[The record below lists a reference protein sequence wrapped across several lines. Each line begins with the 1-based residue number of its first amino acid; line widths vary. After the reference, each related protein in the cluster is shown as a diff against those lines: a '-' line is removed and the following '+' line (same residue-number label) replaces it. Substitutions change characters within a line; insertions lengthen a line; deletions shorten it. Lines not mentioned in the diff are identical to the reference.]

1 MLLSIPLPRTPAY
14 FSLPAAPRLT
24 GLRHTPKRE
33 IHPEREPDRE
43 PESAAMS
50 EYSSYDMPRRSH
62 RTREP
67 EYVTE
72 TTYIERGGRGAPVRD
87 LVYRPAREDSIEDI
101 PRDFP
106 PPGSEYRQTKY
117 REEYAPAP
125 RRTRS
130 VNRDDYYYD
139 RNDRGR
145 RPRDRDYDE
154 YSEYSERPK
163 PSRRKSIV
171 EQVKEFGESA
181 GLGGVIGAVT
191 GNRSKS
197 KDRRRDDRGYDS
209 DRHYDDRRSRYDSR
223 SRSRSRGGRKSEKWE
238 QAAKAALVAGAVEA
252 FRSRNVAGPWTGA
265 KGQRIATAALGAAG
279 IDGLIDRDP
288 EKHEKRHVIESAL
301 GGIAASRLA
310 NGSRSRGRDE
320 SRSPD
325 GRARSRSRSIF
336 GRSRSRGRS
345 QSGDRGEGGGGG
357 GGGLAKVA
365 GTGAVIA
372 AGKALYDRVRS
383 KSRSRKDR
391 SRSRSSSRDSYV
403 PSRRGNRRSNSR
415 GRGMD
420 DYSEAGIRSNP
431 DRRLAAAGGAGA
443 GALAASGREGE
454 GRDRKRDSSSDSLS
468 STDMEERRKKL
479 RGKELLT
486 AGLATVATIH
496 AAHGVYSSMVASEG
510 RRKLVSEGEMSPEE
524 ARKRKSKN
532 MLQDAAAV
540 GIAALGIKSAYS
552 EWKEMNEQRHSV
564 KELEARRR
572 KRRKAR
578 ERREREARENTMGGM
593 NGPNGYA
600 NPYAYPVAAVP
611 SYPTTSYADANPY
624 GAMPPPPMGARY

>member
-1 MLLSIPLPRTPAY
+1 
-14 FSLPAAPRLT
+14 
-24 GLRHTPKRE
+24 
-33 IHPEREPDRE
+33 
-43 PESAAMS
+43 MS
-50 EYSSYDMPRRSH
+50 EYSYAPPHRSH

-106 PPGSEYRQTKY
+106 PPGAEYRQTKY
-117 REEYAPAP
+117 REEYAPP

-130 VNRDDYYYD
+130 VNRRDDYGYDDYD
-139 RNDRGR
+139 RHDRGR
-145 RPRDRDYDE
+145 GRRDRDYDD

-171 EQVKEFGESA
+171 DQVKDFGEAA

-191 GNRSKS
+191 GGGRDRS
-197 KDRRRDDRGYDS
+197 RHRRDDRGYDS
-209 DRHYDDRRSRYDSR
+209 DRNGYYDDRRDRRYDSR

-238 QAAKAALVAGAVEA
+238 QAAKAAIVAGAVEA
-252 FRSRNVAGPWTGA
+252 FRSRNVPGAWTGA
-265 KGQRIATAALGAAG
+265 KGQRVATAALGAAG

-288 EKHEKRHVIESAL
+288 EKHEKRHVAESAL
-301 GGIAASRLA
+301 GGLVASRLA
-310 NGSRSRGRDE
+310 NGSRSQSRARGRDG
-320 SRSPD
+320 SRSPS
-325 GRARSRSRSIF
+325 RTRSRSRSIF

-345 QSGDRGEGGGGG
+345 HSRDGEKEGGGNGI
-357 GGGLAKVA
+357 AKLA
-365 GTGAVIA
+365 GTGAVVA
-372 AGKALYDRVRS
+372 AGKALYDRMRS
-383 KSRSRKDR
+383 KSRSRR
-391 SRSRSSSRDSYV
+391 ERSRSSSADSFV
-403 PSRRGNRRSNSR
+403 PSRRGNRRSYSR
-415 GRGMD
+415 GR
-420 DYSEAGIRSNP
+420 
-431 DRRLAAAGGAGA
+431 DRRLAAAGGASA
-443 GALAASGREGE
+443 GALTAQGAGD
-454 GRDRKRDSSSDSLS
+454 RDRSRRSSSSDSDS
-468 STDMEERRKKL
+468 TTDMEQKRKKL

-496 AAHGVYSSMVASEG
+496 AAHGVYSSMVASEK

-564 KELEARRR
+564 KELETRRR
-572 KRRKAR
+572 KRRKQR
-578 ERREREARENTMGGM
+578 ERREKEARQNALGGM
-593 NGPNGYA
+593 NGVMA
-600 NPYAYPVAAVP
+600 NPYAYPAAANQP
-611 SYPTTSYADANPY
+611 YPPTAYADSNPY
-624 GAMPPPPMGARY
+624 SAMPPPPMGGRY

>member
-1 MLLSIPLPRTPAY
+1 
-14 FSLPAAPRLT
+14 
-24 GLRHTPKRE
+24 
-33 IHPEREPDRE
+33 
-43 PESAAMS
+43 MS
-50 EYSSYDMPRRSH
+50 EYSYDVPRRSH

-72 TTYIERGGRGAPVRD
+72 TTYIERGGRGATVAPVRD

-106 PPGSEYRQTKY
+106 PPGSEYRQTRY
-117 REEYAPAP
+117 REEYAP

-130 VNRDDYYYD
+130 VNRDDYYD
-139 RNDRGR
+139 RPSHGR
-145 RPRDRDYDE
+145 RPRDRDYDD
-154 YSEYSERPK
+154 YSEYSERTERPK
-163 PSRRKSIV
+163 PNRRKSIV
-171 EQVKEFGESA
+171 EKVQEFGESA
-181 GLGGVIGAVT
+181 GLGAVIGAVT
-191 GNRSKS
+191 GRKRSPSRNRGR
-197 KDRRRDDRGYDS
+197 DRDDRGYDS
-209 DRHYDDRRSRYDSR
+209 DRYGYDDRRSSRYDSR

-238 QAAKAALVAGAVEA
+238 QAAKAAIVAGAVEA
-252 FRSRNVAGPWTGA
+252 FRSRKVQGPWTGE

-279 IDGLIDRDP
+279 IDGLIDRNP

-310 NGSRSRGRDE
+310 NGSRSQSRVRGRDG
-320 SRSPD
+320 SRS
-325 GRARSRSRSIF
+325 RSRSRSKSRSRSIF
-336 GRSRSRGRS
+336 GRSLSRGRGRS
-345 QSGDRGEGGGGG
+345 QSGDREGGN
-357 GGGLAKVA
+357 GLAKVA

-383 KSRSRKDR
+383 KSRSRKER
-391 SRSRSSSRDSYV
+391 SRSRSSSRDSFV
-403 PSRRGNRRSNSR
+403 PSRRGNRRSYSR

-420 DYSEAGIRSNP
+420 DYSEAPNRSNP
-431 DRRLAAAGGAGA
+431 DRRLAAPGGAAA
-443 GALAASGREGE
+443 GAMAARASSRGGETRDFDRNSG
-454 GRDRKRDSSSDSLS
+454 SDSES

-486 AGLATVATIH
+486 AGLASVATIH
-496 AAHGVYSSMVASEG
+496 AAHGVYSSMVASEN
-510 RRKLVSEGEMSPEE
+510 RRKLVGEGEMTPEE

-572 KRRKAR
+572 KKRKNR
-578 ERREREARENTMGGM
+578 ERREKEARQNALAGV
-593 NGPNGYA
+593 NGQNGYA
-600 NPYAYPVAAVP
+600 NPYAYPVAANPV
-611 SYPTTSYADANPY
+611 YPTSYADANPY
-624 GAMPPPPMGARY
+624 GAVPPPPMGARY

>member
-1 MLLSIPLPRTPAY
+1 
-14 FSLPAAPRLT
+14 
-24 GLRHTPKRE
+24 
-33 IHPEREPDRE
+33 
-43 PESAAMS
+43 MS
-50 EYSSYDMPRRSH
+50 EYSYAHDVPRRH
-62 RTREP
+62 RTSTREP

-72 TTYIERGGRGAPVRD
+72 TTYIERGGRGGGAVRD
-87 LVYRPAREDSIEDI
+87 LAYRPAREDSIEDI
-101 PRDFP
+101 ARDFP
-106 PPGSEYRQTKY
+106 PPGAEYRQTKY
-117 REEYAPAP
+117 REEYAPP

-130 VNRDDYYYD
+130 VNRGYDDDYYD
-139 RNDRGR
+139 RRDRGR
-145 RPRDRDYDE
+145 GPRDRDYDD

-171 EQVKEFGESA
+171 DQVKDFGEAA

-191 GNRSKS
+191 GRSRS
-197 KDRRRDDRGYDS
+197 RPRREDRGYDS
-209 DRHYDDRRSRYDSR
+209 DRYYDDRRSRYDSR

-238 QAAKAALVAGAVEA
+238 QAAKAAIVAGAVEA
-252 FRSRNVAGPWTGA
+252 FRSRKEPGAWTGA

-279 IDGLIDRDP
+279 IDSLIDKDP
-288 EKHEKRHVIESAL
+288 EKHGKRHVAESAL
-301 GGIAASRLA
+301 GGLVASRLA
-310 NGSRSRGRDE
+310 NGSRSRSRARGRDD
-320 SRSPD
+320 SRSPSP
-325 GRARSRSRSIF
+325 GRSRSRSRSIF

-345 QSGDRGEGGGGG
+345 ASRDGDREDGNGI
-357 GGGLAKVA
+357 AKIA

-383 KSRSRKDR
+383 KSRSRKE
-391 SRSRSSSRDSYV
+391 RSRSSSRDSYV
-403 PSRRGNRRSNSR
+403 PSRRGNRRSYSR

-420 DYSEAGIRSNP
+420 DRDSEAPSRANP

-443 GALAASGREGE
+443 GALAATGGGGQVANRQRGR
-454 GRDRKRDSSSDSLS
+454 SSSSESES

-479 RGKELLT
+479 RGKELIT

-496 AAHGVYSSMVASEG
+496 AAHGVYSSMVASEN
-510 RRKLVSEGEMSPEE
+510 RRKQVSEGEITPEE

-564 KELEARRR
+564 KELETRRR

-578 ERREREARENTMGGM
+578 ERREREARENALNGVGGGANNM
-593 NGPNGYA
+593 AMA
-600 NPYAYPVAAVP
+600 NPYAYPVAAQP
-611 SYPTTSYADANPY
+611 YPTSYADANPY
-624 GAMPPPPMGARY
+624 GGMPPPPMGARY

>member
-1 MLLSIPLPRTPAY
+1 
-14 FSLPAAPRLT
+14 
-24 GLRHTPKRE
+24 
-33 IHPEREPDRE
+33 
-43 PESAAMS
+43 MS
-50 EYSSYDMPRRSH
+50 EYGYDVPRRSH

-106 PPGSEYRQTKY
+106 PPGAEYRQTKY
-117 REEYAPAP
+117 REEYAP

-130 VNRDDYYYD
+130 VNRDDYYD
-139 RNDRGR
+139 RSDRGR
-145 RPRDRDYDE
+145 RPRDRDYDD

-171 EQVKEFGESA
+171 EQVKDFGEAA

-191 GNRSKS
+191 GRNRSRS
-197 KDRRRDDRGYDS
+197 RDRHRDRDYDRGYDS
-209 DRHYDDRRSRYDSR
+209 DRHGYDDRRSRYGSR

-310 NGSRSRGRDE
+310 NGSRSRGRDD

-345 QSGDRGEGGGGG
+345 QSGEREGGN
-357 GGGLAKVA
+357 GLAKVA

-383 KSRSRKDR
+383 KSRSRKER

-420 DYSEAGIRSNP
+420 DYSEAGNRSNP

-443 GALAASGREGE
+443 SALAASGRGGE
-454 GRDRKRDSSSDSLS
+454 DRDRRRDSSSDSLS

-496 AAHGVYSSMVASEG
+496 AAHGVYSSMVASEK
-510 RRKLVSEGEMSPEE
+510 RRTLVSEGEMSPEE

-564 KELEARRR
+564 KELETRRR

-578 ERREREARENTMGGM
+578 ERREKEARQNAMGGM
-593 NGPNGYA
+593 NGQNGYA

-611 SYPTTSYADANPY
+611 AYPTTSYADANPY

>member
-1 MLLSIPLPRTPAY
+1 
-14 FSLPAAPRLT
+14 
-24 GLRHTPKRE
+24 
-33 IHPEREPDRE
+33 
-43 PESAAMS
+43 MS
-50 EYSSYDMPRRSH
+50 EYSYDIPRRSH

-67 EYVTE
+67 EYVAE
-72 TTYIERGGRGAPVRD
+72 TTYIERGGRSGVAPVRSQD
-87 LVYRPAREDSIEDI
+87 LVYRPNREDSIEDI

-106 PPGSEYRQTKY
+106 PPGGSEYRQTRY
-117 REEYAPAP
+117 REEYAP

-130 VNRDDYYYD
+130 VNHDDYYD
-139 RNDRGR
+139 RSDRGR
-145 RPRDRDYDE
+145 RHRDRDYDE
-154 YSEYSERPK
+154 YTEYSERPK
-163 PSRRKSIV
+163 SSRRKSIV
-171 EQVKEFGESA
+171 DQVKDFGESA
-181 GLGGVIGAVT
+181 GLGAVIGAVT
-191 GNRSKS
+191 GKGRDRS
-197 KDRRRDDRGYDS
+197 KDRHRDRDYDRGYDS
-209 DRHYDDRRSRYDSR
+209 DRYGYDDRRDRRYDSR

-238 QAAKAALVAGAVEA
+238 QAAKAAIVAGAVEA
-252 FRSRNVAGPWTGA
+252 FRSRKVGGPWTGE

-288 EKHEKRHVIESAL
+288 EKHEKRHVVESAL

-310 NGSRSRGRDE
+310 NGSRSRSRARARGRGRDD
-320 SRSPD
+320 SRSPS
-325 GRARSRSRSIF
+325 RARSRSRSIF

-345 QSGDRGEGGGGG
+345 QSGEREGGH
-357 GGGLAKVA
+357 GGLAKVA

-383 KSRSRKDR
+383 KSRSRKGR

-403 PSRRGNRRSNSR
+403 PSRRGNRRSYSR

-420 DYSEAGIRSNP
+420 DYNSEAPNRANP

-443 GALAASGREGE
+443 GALAAPNRGE
-454 GRDRKRDSSSDSLS
+454 EDRDRSRASSSDSES
-468 STDMEERRKKL
+468 STNMEERRKKL

-496 AAHGVYSSMVASEG
+496 AAHGVYSSMVASEK

-524 ARKRKSKN
+524 SRKRKSKN

-552 EWKEMNEQRHSV
+552 EWKDMNEQHHSV

-578 ERREREARENTMGGM
+578 ERREREARGNAMMPMGA
-593 NGPNGYA
+593 YHA
-600 NPYAYPVAAVP
+600 NPYAYPPAAGGGGSQAWP
-611 SYPTTSYADANPY
+611 TSYADANPY
-624 GAMPPPPMGARY
+624 AAVPPPPMGARY

>member
-1 MLLSIPLPRTPAY
+1 
-14 FSLPAAPRLT
+14 
-24 GLRHTPKRE
+24 
-33 IHPEREPDRE
+33 
-43 PESAAMS
+43 MS
-50 EYSSYDMPRRSH
+50 EYSYDIPRRSH

-106 PPGSEYRQTKY
+106 PPGAEYRQTRY
-117 REEYAPAP
+117 REEYAP

-130 VNRDDYYYD
+130 VNRDDYYD
-139 RNDRGR
+139 RSDRGR
-145 RPRDRDYDE
+145 RPRDYDD

-171 EQVKEFGESA
+171 DQVKDFGEAA

-191 GNRSKS
+191 GRNRSRS
-197 KDRRRDDRGYDS
+197 RDRHRDRDYDRGYDS
-209 DRHYDDRRSRYDSR
+209 DRNGYDDRRDRRYDSR

-252 FRSRNVAGPWTGA
+252 FRSRKVQGPWTGE

-310 NGSRSRGRDE
+310 NGSRSASRARGRDG
-320 SRSPD
+320 SRSPS
-325 GRARSRSRSIF
+325 RSRSRSRSIF

-345 QSGDRGEGGGGG
+345 HSGEREGGN
-357 GGGLAKVA
+357 GLAKVA

-383 KSRSRKDR
+383 KSRSRKER

-403 PSRRGNRRSNSR
+403 PSRRGNRRSYSR

-420 DYSEAGIRSNP
+420 DYSEAPNRSNP
-431 DRRLAAAGGAGA
+431 DRRLAATGGAGA
-443 GALAASGREGE
+443 GALAASSRGGE
-454 GRDRKRDSSSDSLS
+454 GRDRKRDSSSDSES

-496 AAHGVYSSMVASEG
+496 AAHGVYSSMVASEN
-510 RRKLVSEGEMSPEE
+510 RRKLVGEGEMSPEE

-578 ERREREARENTMGGM
+578 ERREKEARQNALTGM
-593 NGPNGYA
+593 NGQNGYA
-600 NPYAYPVAAVP
+600 NQYAYPVAANP
-611 SYPTTSYADANPY
+611 SYPTSYADANPY
-624 GAMPPPPMGARY
+624 GAVPPPPMGARY

>member
-1 MLLSIPLPRTPAY
+1 
-14 FSLPAAPRLT
+14 
-24 GLRHTPKRE
+24 
-33 IHPEREPDRE
+33 
-43 PESAAMS
+43 MS
-50 EYSSYDMPRRSH
+50 EYSYDIPRRH
-62 RTREP
+62 RTRDP

-72 TTYIERGGRGAPVRD
+72 TTYIERGGRAAPVRD
-87 LVYRPAREDSIEDI
+87 LAYRPAREDSIEDI
-101 PRDFP
+101 ARDFP
-106 PPGSEYRQTKY
+106 PPGAEYRQTKY
-117 REEYAPAP
+117 REEYAPP

-130 VNRDDYYYD
+130 VNRGYDDDYYG
-139 RNDRGR
+139 RHDRGR
-145 RPRDRDYDE
+145 GRRDRDYDDD
-154 YSEYSERPK
+154 YSEVSSRPK

-191 GNRSKS
+191 GRSRS
-197 KDRRRDDRGYDS
+197 RPRRDDRGYDS
-209 DRHYDDRRSRYDSR
+209 DKNSYYDDRRDRRHDSR
-223 SRSRSRGGRKSEKWE
+223 SSSRSRGGRKSEKWE
-238 QAAKAALVAGAVEA
+238 QAAKAAIVAGAVEA
-252 FRSRNVAGPWTGA
+252 FRSRNVPGPWTGA

-288 EKHEKRHVIESAL
+288 EKHEKRHVVESAL
-301 GGIAASRLA
+301 GGLVATRLA
-310 NGSRSRGRDE
+310 NGSRSNSRVRGRDG
-320 SRSPD
+320 SRS
-325 GRARSRSRSIF
+325 RSRSRSRSIF

-345 QSGDRGEGGGGG
+345 QSRDGEHEGGN
-357 GGGLAKVA
+357 GLAKVA

-383 KSRSRKDR
+383 KSRSRKE
-391 SRSRSSSRDSYV
+391 RSRSSSADSYV
-403 PSRRGNRRSNSR
+403 PSRRGNRRDRSYSR

-420 DYSEAGIRSNP
+420 DQYSEAPSRANP

-443 GALAASGREGE
+443 GALTAQGG
-454 GRDRKRDSSSDSLS
+454 GDRGKRDSSSDSDS
-468 STDMEERRKKL
+468 TTDMEQKRKKL

-496 AAHGVYSSMVASEG
+496 AAHGVYSSMVASEK

-524 ARKRKSKN
+524 SRKRKSKN

-564 KELEARRR
+564 KELETRRR
-572 KRRKAR
+572 KRRKQR
-578 ERREREARENTMGGM
+578 ERREKEARQNVMGGM
-593 NGPNGYA
+593 NGAMA
-600 NPYAYPVAAVP
+600 NPYAYPVVANP
-611 SYPTTSYADANPY
+611 SYPTSYADANPY